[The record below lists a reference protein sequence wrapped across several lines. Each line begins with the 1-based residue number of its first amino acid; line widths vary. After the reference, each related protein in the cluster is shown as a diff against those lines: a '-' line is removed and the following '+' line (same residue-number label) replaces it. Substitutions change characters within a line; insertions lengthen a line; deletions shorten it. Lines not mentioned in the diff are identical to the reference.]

1 MVWGLFYDCNKMEL
15 TLDKSCVGQAGGT
28 GCVSECLRESC
39 GSPMVGSWPEKGR
52 ISSSQPRGSYSS
64 CQCLKCR

>member
-28 GCVSECLRESC
+28 GCMSECLRESC
-39 GSPMVGSWPEKGR
+39 GVPWWA
-52 ISSSQPRGSYSS
+52 RGQRRVESALPNPGEATLLASV
-64 CQCLKCR
+64 

>member
-28 GCVSECLRESC
+28 GCVSECLRKLWESH
-39 GSPMVGSWPEKGR
+39 GGLVAREG
-52 ISSSQPRGSYSS
+52 
-64 CQCLKCR
+64 

>member
-28 GCVSECLRESC
+28 GCV
-39 GSPMVGSWPEKGR
+39 
-52 ISSSQPRGSYSS
+52 
-64 CQCLKCR
+64 